1 MKQILLILAVVTLA
15 VACGPS
21 AKDKAAQ
28 EAARKA
34 EEERRGREAAVTQAK
49 DVINSRYSEGVDA
62 ILADN
67 FEAFKAITDS
77 KTQAAGAKIR
87 LTWGALRILV
97 GLGGLKKEDF
107 RIDEITLNNDLTL
120 GTVSTS
126 HREKGEWKRGDKPQI
141 WIVENGEWHWKL

>member
-1 MKQILLILAVVTLA
+1 M
-15 VACGPS
+15 
-21 AKDKAAQ
+21 
-28 EAARKA
+28 
-34 EEERRGREAAVTQAK
+34 TQAK